1 MMFIQIGAN
10 ALVFKY
16 VTWQTQTVMLAG
28 WMLLHSIV
36 SSIFHQAG
44 MINDTLKAEGGMNS
58 FTVSAAAKKLMY
70 MDLRP

>member
-1 MMFIQIGAN
+1 
-10 ALVFKY
+10 
-16 VTWQTQTVMLAG
+16 MLAG